1 MEDLALSVFMRQW
14 IKMDRAKFFSS
25 VKRLVVKVGTNVL
38 TSEKGELDRKRVES
52 LSREISELV
61 SANKEVVLVS
71 SGAITAGMA
80 ALGLKRKPKT
90 IPEEQAAA
98 AVGQGRLIHFYNECF
113 GRRGLGVGQV
123 LLTQADLRDRKRY
136 LNARNTILTLLR
148 AKAVPIVNE
157 NDTVAV
163 DELYFGNRFG
173 DNDILSALVANLIEA
188 EVLIILTDVDGL
200 ISHKDG
206 MLIDEVCRITPQIE
220 SHVKSQKSGFGKG
233 GMSSKIRAAKIVTES
248 GEVVVIANGRVTEVL
263 GKIFQGDAVGTFFLP
278 REEKIVSRK
287 RWIAFTLQTRGDLLV
302 DNGAVEALKR
312 GKSLLASGIEG
323 IDGKFRE
330 GDAVGI
336 KDDRK
341 KEFAR
346 GLINY
351 SFEEVKK
358 IMGAKSG
365 EIESILGYK
374 SYDEV
379 IHRDNMI
386 VLK

>member
-1 MEDLALSVFMRQW
+1 
-14 IKMDRAKFFSS
+14 MDRAKFFSS

-38 TSEKGELDRKRVES
+38 TSEKGELDRKRIES

-61 SANKEVVLVS
+61 SVNKEVVLVS

-80 ALGLKRKPKT
+80 ALGLKQKPKT
-90 IPEEQAAA
+90 IPEEQSAA

-113 GRRGLGVGQV
+113 GRRGLDVGQV

-148 AKAVPIVNE
+148 AKVVPIVNE

-163 DELYFGNRFG
+163 DELYFGNKFG
-173 DNDILSALVANLIEA
+173 DNDILSALVANLVEA
-188 EVLIILTDVDGL
+188 QVLIILTDVDGL

-206 MLIDEVCRITPQIE
+206 MLIDEVCRITPRIE
-220 SHVKSQKSGFGKG
+220 SHVKRQKSSFGKG

-248 GEVVVIANGRVTEVL
+248 GEGVVIANGMVPGVL
-263 GKIFQGDAVGTFFLP
+263 EKIFQCDAVGTFFLP
-278 REEKIVSRK
+278 RDEKIVSRK
-287 RWIAFTLQTRGDLLV
+287 RWIAFTLQTRGDLVV
-302 DNGAVEALKR
+302 DKGAVEALKK
-312 GKSLLASGIEG
+312 GKSLLASGIKG
-323 IDGKFRE
+323 MDGKFRE

-336 KDDRK
+336 RDEKK

-351 SFEEVKK
+351 SFEEVKE

-365 EIESILGYK
+365 QIESILGYK

-379 IHRDNMI
+379 IHRDNMVI
-386 VLK
+386 LK